1 MAVKIIVAVAQN
13 GVIGADG
20 TIPWHLP
27 EDLKR
32 FSKLTKGSGN
42 NAVIMGRKTW
52 ESIPEKYRPLPG
64 RRNIVVSSKGQ
75 ANFKTHGMAI
85 ARSLLEALEIFS
97 FDCEDIWLIGGQ
109 GIYQEALSSYVN
121 RDDGFRIEQLQ
132 LTLVHRVVSGDTF
145 FPYFDHT
152 AESSPFRL
160 SGVQY
165 HDGDLPHTLST
176 FDRSR

>member
-20 TIPWHLP
+20 KIPWHIP

-32 FSKLTKGSGN
+32 FSKLTKGNGN

-52 ESIPEKYRPLPG
+52 ESIPDRYRPLPG
-64 RRNIVVSSKGQ
+64 RRNVVVSSAAQTAWNLGRE
-75 ANFKTHGMAI
+75 NVSLT
-85 ARSLLEALEIFS
+85 LLEALELAS
-97 FDCEDIWLIGGQ
+97 DCEDIWLIGGQ
-109 GIYQEALSSYVN
+109 GIYQEALSRYIE
-121 RDDGFRIEQLQ
+121 RGDGFRVEQLH

-145 FPYFDHT
+145 FPYFNYAAD
-152 AESSPFRL
+152 SSPFRL
-160 SGVQY
+160 SGSQY
-165 HDGDLPHTLST
+165 HEGDPPFTFLS

>member
-1 MAVKIIVAVAQN
+1 MAVKIIAAVAQN
-13 GVIGADG
+13 GVIGANG
-20 TIPWHLP
+20 KIPWHLP

-64 RRNIVVSSKGQ
+64 RRNIVISSAAQTAWNLGRENVSL
-75 ANFKTHGMAI
+75 T
-85 ARSLLEALEIFS
+85 LLEALELS
-97 FDCEDIWLIGGQ
+97 SDCDDVWLIGGQ
-109 GIYQEALSSYVN
+109 GIYQEALSSYVD
-121 RDDGFRIEQLQ
+121 RADGFRIEQMQ
-132 LTLVHRVVSGDTF
+132 LTLVHCVVSGDTF

-152 AESSPFRL
+152 SESSPFRL

>member
-1 MAVKIIVAVAQN
+1 MAVKIIAAVAQN
-13 GVIGADG
+13 GVIGANG
-20 TIPWHLP
+20 KIPWHLP

-52 ESIPEKYRPLPG
+52 QSLPRKYRPLAG
-64 RRNIVVSSKGQ
+64 RRNIVVSSNYVISGGKPSD
-75 ANFKTHGMAI
+75 AAVE
-85 ARSLLEALEIFS
+85 RSLWDALQLA
-97 FDCEDIWLIGGQ
+97 DGHDDTWLIGGQ
-109 GIYQEALSSYVN
+109 GIYQEALSSYVD
-121 RDDGFRIEQLQ
+121 RDDEFRIEQLQ

-152 AESSPFRL
+152 SESSPFRL